1 MADYAKLVQAKKW
14 AKLAKIGQGK
24 KMDEVIDVAAA
35 CGKEKC
41 EEAYNILV
49 DIMAR
54 PETEAKVAGVKGLST
69 LRYDIGSQ
77 ITRILWLKDHGGADI
92 PVLAE
97 AIQTAVANLREVQR
111 SMSR

>member
-1 MADYAKLVQAKKW
+1 MADYAKLVSAKKW
-14 AKLAKIGQGK
+14 KKLAKVGQGK
-24 KMDEVIDVAAA
+24 KMDEVLAVASAVS
-35 CGKEKC
+35 KEKC

-54 PETEAKVAGVKGLST
+54 PELEAKIAGVKGLST

-92 PVLAE
+92 PALAE
-97 AIQTAVANLREVQR
+97 AIQTAVADLREAQHA
-111 SMSR
+111 

>member
-14 AKLAKIGQGK
+14 KKLAKIGQGK
-24 KMDEVIDVAAA
+24 KMDEVLAVAAA
-35 CGKEKC
+35 CGGERC

-54 PETEAKVAGVKGLST
+54 PETEAKIAGVKGLST

-77 ITRILWLKDHGGADI
+77 ITRILWLKDHGGAEI
-92 PVLAE
+92 PALAE
-97 AIQTAVANLREVQR
+97 AIQTSVAALRDAQHAAH
-111 SMSR
+111 

>member
-14 AKLAKIGQGK
+14 KKLAKVGQGK
-24 KMDEVIDVAAA
+24 KMEEVIAVAAV
-35 CGKEKC
+35 CGKERC

-54 PETEAKVAGVKGLST
+54 PEPEAKVAGIKGLST
-69 LRYDIGSQ
+69 LRYDLGSQ

-92 PVLAE
+92 PTIAE
-97 AIQTAVANLREVQR
+97 AIQTALADLRQAQHEAR
-111 SMSR
+111 